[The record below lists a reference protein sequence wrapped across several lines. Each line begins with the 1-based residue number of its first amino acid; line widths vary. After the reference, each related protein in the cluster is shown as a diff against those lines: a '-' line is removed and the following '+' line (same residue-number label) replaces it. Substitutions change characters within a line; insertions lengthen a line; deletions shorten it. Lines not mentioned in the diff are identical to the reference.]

1 MYGLRDRLAAA
12 PGIRAAGIAT
22 ASPIGGGGFYLGR
35 SMAAEGKAPIPENEV
50 TINWTVATPGYFAAL
65 GMPIRGR
72 DFTRDDDTT
81 SAPVM
86 IVNQAFAH
94 AMFGDANPI
103 GRRAESTRDEKVYRE
118 IIGVVPNIKYY
129 GVRDT
134 ARALVWVPYAQRNS
148 WHQGIITI
156 RTEGP
161 PEAAAGTLRSVMA
174 SVDKNIALANV
185 MTMSDAASRSM
196 ASDRMLAVLLTAFA
210 GLALALAAIGI
221 FGVLSYSIEQRTHE
235 LGVRLAIGAQKRD
248 VLLLVLAETTP
259 LVVAGVA
266 IGLGAGFALTRV
278 MRAMLFEVQP
288 TDVATFTSVAVVLT
302 LVALVAAMVP
312 ARRAARIDPVIALRR
327 NTWR

>member
-1 MYGLRDRLAAA
+1 
-12 PGIRAAGIAT
+12 
-22 ASPIGGGGFYLGR
+22 
-35 SMAAEGKAPIPENEV
+35 
-50 TINWTVATPGYFAAL
+50 
-65 GMPIRGR
+65 
-72 DFTRDDDTT
+72 
-81 SAPVM
+81 
-86 IVNQAFAH
+86 
-94 AMFGDANPI
+94 
-103 GRRAESTRDEKVYRE
+103 
-118 IIGVVPNIKYY
+118 
-129 GVRDT
+129 
-134 ARALVWVPYAQRNS
+134 
-148 WHQGIITI
+148 
-156 RTEGP
+156 
-161 PEAAAGTLRSVMA
+161 MA

-327 NTWR
+327 STWR